1 MQSEPPLGQT
11 TQNMLR
17 NRYFVRKI
25 TGMADIKVALHQ
37 MIDQIGDNKV
47 LEAVYTLLS
56 NQPVAYTT
64 SGKPLN
70 QAAYEAM
77 IEEGEEDIRKGRVYS
92 HEEVKAH
99 FKQKMN
105 G

>member
-1 MQSEPPLGQT
+1 MS
-11 TQNMLR
+11 
-17 NRYFVRKI
+17 
-25 TGMADIKVALHQ
+25 DIKVELHQ

-47 LEAVYTLLS
+47 LKAVHTLLS
-56 NQPVAYTT
+56 NQVVAYTT
-64 SGKPLN
+64 RGESLN

-77 IEEGEEDIRKGRVYS
+77 IDEGEEDVKNGKVFS

>member
-1 MQSEPPLGQT
+1 
-11 TQNMLR
+11 
-17 NRYFVRKI
+17 
-25 TGMADIKVALHQ
+25 

-56 NQPVAYTT
+56 NRPVAYTT

-70 QAAYEAM
+70 RAAYKAM
-77 IEEGEEDIRKGRVYS
+77 MDEGEADIGKGKTYS